1 VKPPAALAA
10 CLLAAACATV
20 APPEIPLQGLPSGFD
35 MAGRMSVTHDG
46 RGDIARIRW
55 ARTPD
60 ADVWTVS
67 SPLGAELARI
77 ERGADGLVVHR
88 PDAVP
93 VVAASFADLT
103 ENLLGAALDERLLVA
118 WLHARPVAGPEG
130 WAVTIDETRRVGGT
144 EVARRITAARE
155 GIVVKLVVDDYQA
168 RPE

>member
-1 VKPPAALAA
+1 MKPPAALAA

-103 ENLLGAALDERLLVA
+103 ESLLGAALDERLLVA